1 MLFRSKQ
8 GAIVPGR
15 APGAETQAYLAKI
28 QNRITLPGA
37 VFLGA
42 IAILPNILGLILGRS
57 STSTMIMSSSGML
70 IVVGVVRDI
79 LDYVQS
85 ELSQHGY
92 DEKLIR

>member
-1 MLFRSKQ
+1 MLFRS
-8 GAIVPGR
+8 
-15 APGAETQAYLAKI
+15 KI